1 MNLFF
6 ARMTTRQND
15 IDRFLPI
22 EMTRPQTILECW
34 NLLKNELLQE
44 NIDSIEEFMY
54 YIFVDLFSALNKEKN
69 IKYTCTA
76 TGEHHA
82 CQKLAVEA

>member
-69 IKYTCTA
+69 IKYYD
-76 TGEHHA
+76 
-82 CQKLAVEA
+82 KLIKFEDI

>member
-15 IDRFLPI
+15 IDRFLPR
-22 EMTRPQTILECW
+22 EMTRPQTILECL

-54 YIFVDLFSALNKEKN
+54 YIFVDLFSTYNKEKN
-69 IKYTCTA
+69 IKDYD
-76 TGEHHA
+76 
-82 CQKLAVEA
+82 KLIKFEDI